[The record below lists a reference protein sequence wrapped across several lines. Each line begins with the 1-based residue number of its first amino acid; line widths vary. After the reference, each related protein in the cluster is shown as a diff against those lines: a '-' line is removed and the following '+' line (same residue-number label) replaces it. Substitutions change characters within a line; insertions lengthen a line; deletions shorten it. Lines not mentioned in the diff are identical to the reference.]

1 MNSIFREGDGIR
13 LFWHFATYLVDFFFV
28 YRKTFY
34 IFEEN
39 NIISNQKAI
48 MLFVNL
54 PDNTVRKLPFY
65 LAMEEYLARSYND
78 EFFFMWQV
86 HPTVIFGRNQLIDS
100 EVNINYCRNH
110 GIEMYR
116 RKSGGGCVY
125 ADMDNIMF
133 SYIVSSENVTT
144 TFKEYTS
151 RVAEILRSLGL
162 DASSTGRNDVMIGD
176 KKVSGNAFYHI
187 PGRSIVHGT
196 MLYDT
201 DLEKMINSISP
212 SSAKL
217 ESKGV
222 SSVRNHITTI
232 REHSDIGI
240 EEFKTYVREHLCDSE
255 LNLTEKDVDAIE
267 ELACPYFSE
276 EWIFGK
282 NPRCSVHHRM
292 RIEGVGEFVVD
303 LLLHNG
309 VIKDMNLTGDF
320 FLVGDLSTQLIAL
333 LKGVSYSEES
343 LKRAIEEIE
352 VEDVIVGMTK
362 ENLLTLLINNGKY
375 QKDLSA

>member
-1 MNSIFREGDGIR
+1 MNSIFHEGDGIC
-13 LFWHFATYLVDFFFV
+13 LFWHFATHLVEFFFE

-65 LAMEEYLARSYND
+65 LAMEEYLARNYND

-86 HPTVIFGRNQLIDS
+86 NPTVIFGRNQLIDS

-144 TFKEYTS
+144 VFKEYTS
-151 RVAEILRSLGL
+151 RVAAILRSLGL
-162 DASSTGRNDVMIGD
+162 DASNTGRNDVMIGD

-201 DLEKMINSISP
+201 DLDKMMNSISP
-212 SSAKL
+212 SAAKL

-240 EEFKTYVREHLCDSE
+240 DEFKMYMREHLCDSE
-255 LNLTEKDVDAIE
+255 LVLTYEDVSVIE
-267 ELACPYFSE
+267 EIAQPYFTP
-276 EWIFGK
+276 EWIWGK
-282 NPRCSVHHRM
+282 NPRCSVHHNM
-292 RIEGVGEFVVD
+292 RIEGVGEFYVD
-303 LLLHNG
+303 LLLHDG
-309 VIKDMNLTGDF
+309 RIKDINFTGDF
-320 FLVGDLSTQLIAL
+320 FLVGDLNTQLIAL

-343 LKRAIEEIE
+343 LKAAIENIAVGEI
-352 VEDVIVGMTK
+352 IVGMTK